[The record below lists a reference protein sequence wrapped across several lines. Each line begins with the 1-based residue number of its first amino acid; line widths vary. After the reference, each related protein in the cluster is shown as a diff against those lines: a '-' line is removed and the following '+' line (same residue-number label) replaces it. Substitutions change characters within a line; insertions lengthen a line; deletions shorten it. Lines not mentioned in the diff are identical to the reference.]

1 MHPLPYHRHD
11 PADRDE
17 AIHRVRRTT
26 RWLIAG
32 SLLGTGVLVGVAAHE
47 LPGKSTSAA
56 TSGSTGSTGTGASS
70 GSSSSSGSSTSS
82 GGSSG
87 SGTNSSGLGSSGSG
101 GSTVTPPTSSP
112 TVTPRIHASSGG
124 S

>member
-17 AIHRVRRTT
+17 AIDRVSRTT

-56 TSGSTGSTGTGASS
+56 TSGSTGSTSS
-70 GSSSSSGSSTSS
+70 GSTGST
-82 GGSSG
+82 
-87 SGTNSSGLGSSGSG
+87 GSG
-101 GSTVTPPTSSP
+101 GSTVTPPTSAP